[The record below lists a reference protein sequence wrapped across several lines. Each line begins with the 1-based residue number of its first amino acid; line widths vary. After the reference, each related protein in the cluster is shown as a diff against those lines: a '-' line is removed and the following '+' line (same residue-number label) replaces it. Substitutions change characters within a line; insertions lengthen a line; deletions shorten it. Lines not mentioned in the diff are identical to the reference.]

1 MARRKDPDRT
11 ATPVIRRTRK
21 LVTVAGR
28 PWSWPDGGGA
38 GVRHRPIGAGQSSSL
53 RAETKASWGT
63 STRPMF
69 FIFFFPS
76 FCFSS
81 SLRLRVM
88 SPP

>member
-1 MARRKDPDRT
+1 MRVESYRVRPEFPGPPGR
-11 ATPVIRRTRK
+11 IG
-21 LVTVAGR
+21 AGR
-28 PWSWPDGGGA
+28 PPGPAAGPGADGST
-38 GVRHRPIGAGQSSSL
+38 RPTGSQSSSF

>member
-1 MARRKDPDRT
+1 MRVESYRVRPEISDLRTGSAQGARRGP
-11 ATPVIRRTRK
+11 A
-21 LVTVAGR
+21 AGGCSGR
-28 PWSWPDGGGA
+28 STGPTGD
-38 GVRHRPIGAGQSSSL
+38 QSSSF